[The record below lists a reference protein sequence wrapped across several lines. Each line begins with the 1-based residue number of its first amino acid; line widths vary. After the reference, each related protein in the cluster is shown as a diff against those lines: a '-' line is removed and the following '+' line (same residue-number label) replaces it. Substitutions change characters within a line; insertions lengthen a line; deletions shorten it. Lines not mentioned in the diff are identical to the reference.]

1 MPGAGYPALG
11 LKYLDDFGFTTLA
24 HGTEADKDA
33 NGNIWS
39 DANLATALGG
49 ITKGVKNVEL
59 CAAYAAIANGGNY
72 IKPIYY
78 TQILDHDGNVLI
90 ENSSV
95 SRSVIK
101 DSTAYLLT
109 SAMEDVVKKRYRYR
123 LPAGQYDCS
132 RKNRYYRG
140 LQ

>member
-59 CAAYAAIANGGNY
+59 CAAYAPLLMAGTISNRS
-72 IKPIYY
+72 II
-78 TQILDHDGNVLI
+78 HRSLI
-90 ENSSV
+90 MTE
-95 SRSVIK
+95 
-101 DSTAYLLT
+101 
-109 SAMEDVVKKRYRYR
+109 MF
-123 LPAGQYDCS
+123 
-132 RKNRYYRG
+132 
-140 LQ
+140 